1 MNPAFTTFNFA
12 PLLIDIGWGLLGLT
26 IILFFHGS
34 AINHVSMKFERR
46 TIKNL
51 GLKQYNRVFS
61 HFYLAFI
68 FIAIIHI
75 SEILIWSAYMI
86 QLGLISDPV
95 KAILFAGSCYTTV
108 GFIEDI
114 LPEGWRSLAFFIS
127 FSGLFSVAWTTSIM
141 IGMTTAYKNAWDQK
155 YRHTDVY

>member
-1 MNPAFTTFNFA
+1 MNPAFATFNFV

-26 IILFFHGS
+26 IFLIFHGS
-34 AINHVSMKFERR
+34 AINHVSMKFEYR
-46 TIKNL
+46 TKKNL
-51 GLKQYNRVFS
+51 ELKQYNRVFS
-61 HFYLAFI
+61 HFYLSFM
-68 FIAIIHI
+68 FIALIHV
-75 SEILIWSAYMI
+75 SEILIWSIYII
-86 QLGLISDPV
+86 QLNLIIDPV

-141 IGMTTAYKNAWDQK
+141 IGMTNAYRDAWRQK
-155 YRHTDVY
+155 YEKYIH